1 MQRVP
6 IIIIA
11 MTLAPT
17 LTHAMSLK
25 FSWAG
30 YEACATASPA
40 FDVADLPA
48 RTAQLRFR
56 MVDQNVPSY
65 PHGGGTVAYSGT
77 NQIAAG
83 AFSFTGPCPPS
94 GEQHNYQWTVQAL
107 DSSGKVLGSAQAAAK
122 FPP

>member
-1 MQRVP
+1 MQRTP
-6 IIIIA
+6 IILA
-11 MTLAPT
+11 LTLTPTLAQ
-17 LTHAMSLK
+17 AMSLK

-30 YEACATASPA
+30 YEACASTSPA
-40 FDVADLPA
+40 FEVADVPA

-65 PHGGGTVAYSGT
+65 PHGGGTVAYKGN

-107 DSSGKVLGSAQAAAK
+107 DGSSKVLGTAQAAAK

>member
-1 MQRVP
+1 MLRFAGILTVV
-6 IIIIA
+6 
-11 MTLAPT
+11 LAPT
-17 LTHAMSLK
+17 LAQAMSLN
-25 FSWAG
+25 FSWAE
-30 YEACATASPA
+30 YQACASTSPA
-40 FDVADLPA
+40 FQVSDVPA
-48 RTAQLRFR
+48 QTAQLRFR

-65 PHGGGTVAYSGT
+65 PHGGGTVAYKGN

-107 DSSGKVLGSAQAAAK
+107 DGSGKVLGTAQAVAK

>member
-1 MQRVP
+1 MRRI

-11 MTLAPT
+11 VTSAPT
-17 LTHAMSLK
+17 LVHAMSLK

-30 YEACATASPA
+30 YRACASTSPG
-40 FDVADLPA
+40 FEVADVPA

-107 DSSGKVLGSAQAAAK
+107 DSSGKVQGSAQAAAK